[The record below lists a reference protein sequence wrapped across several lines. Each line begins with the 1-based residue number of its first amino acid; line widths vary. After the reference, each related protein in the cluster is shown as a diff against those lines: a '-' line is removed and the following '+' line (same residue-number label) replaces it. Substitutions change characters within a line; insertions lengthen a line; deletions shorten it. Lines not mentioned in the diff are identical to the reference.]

1 MTSKFYNKIIMDTKK
16 IETAFLETSYI
27 IHLDNEIVLKIGE
40 VPSNLLSEYPQ
51 IKTWA
56 FITAWNPLPD
66 ILTKSENDIRNNQ
79 LQVQLN
85 EEGYVFYPGVGVS
98 KNEDWSEDSFF
109 IENIDMEIAND
120 ISLKFGQLAF
130 LYGDRI
136 KGNQLIFTK

>member
-1 MTSKFYNKIIMDTKK
+1 MDSNQ
-16 IETAFLETSYI
+16 IEQAFLETNYI
-27 IHLDNEIVLKIGE
+27 AEIENNPIVLKIGE
-40 VPSNLLSEYPQ
+40 TPENLIQRFPK

-79 LQVQLN
+79 LKVQLK
-85 EEGYVFYPGVGVS
+85 EEGFIFHPGVGIS

-109 IENIDMEIAND
+109 IENIELETAND

-130 LYGDRI
+130 LYGDI
-136 KGNQLIFTK
+136 AKGNQLIFTIHK

>member
-1 MTSKFYNKIIMDTKK
+1 MDSNQ
-16 IETAFLETSYI
+16 IEQAFLETNYI
-27 IHLDNEIVLKIGE
+27 AEIENNPIVLKIGE
-40 VPSNLLSEYPQ
+40 TPENLIQRFPK

-79 LQVQLN
+79 LKVQLK
-85 EEGYVFYPGVGVS
+85 EEGFIFYPGVGIS

-109 IENIDMEIAND
+109 IENIELETAND

-130 LYGDRI
+130 LYGDI
-136 KGNQLIFTK
+136 AKGNQLIFTTHK

>member
-1 MTSKFYNKIIMDTKK
+1 MDSNQ
-16 IETAFLETSYI
+16 IEQAFLETNYI
-27 IHLDNEIVLKIGE
+27 AEIENNPIVLKIGE
-40 VPSNLLSEYPQ
+40 TPENLIQRLPK

-79 LQVQLN
+79 LKIQLK
-85 EEGYVFYPGVGVS
+85 EEGFIFYPGVGIS

-109 IENIDMEIAND
+109 IENIELETVND

-130 LYGDRI
+130 LYGDI
-136 KGNQLIFTK
+136 AKGNQLIFTIQK

>member
-1 MTSKFYNKIIMDTKK
+1 MDSNQ
-16 IETAFLETSYI
+16 IEQAFLETNYI
-27 IHLDNEIVLKIGE
+27 AEIEDNPIVLKIGE
-40 VPSNLLSEYPQ
+40 TPENLIQRFPK

-79 LQVQLN
+79 LKIQLKDD
-85 EEGYVFYPGVGVS
+85 GFIFYLGVGIS

-109 IENIDMEIAND
+109 IENIELETAND

-130 LYGDRI
+130 LYGDI
-136 KGNQLIFTK
+136 AKGNQLKFTMHK

>member
-1 MTSKFYNKIIMDTKK
+1 MDSNQ
-16 IETAFLETSYI
+16 IEQAFLETNYI
-27 IHLDNEIVLKIGE
+27 AEIENNPIVLKIGE
-40 VPSNLLSEYPQ
+40 TPENLIQRFPK

-79 LQVQLN
+79 LKVQLK
-85 EEGYVFYPGVGVS
+85 EEGFIFYPGVGIS

-109 IENIDMEIAND
+109 IENIELETAND

-130 LYGDRI
+130 LYGDI
-136 KGNQLIFTK
+136 AKGNQLIFTIHK